1 MTEIARN
8 GLKNGVF
15 IKFVMGIVSSLAL
28 AGIVGNVAMY
38 RELGIVKTSMRTEAQ
53 VTEALRVIAERVAR
67 NEERLIEID
76 KARIERTSWG
86 LRLEQLEHR
95 VERME
100 VHR

>member
-1 MTEIARN
+1 MTEIVKN
-8 GLKNGVF
+8 GPKNGVF
-15 IKFVMGIVSSLAL
+15 VKFVMGIVSSLAL

-53 VTEALRVIAERVAR
+53 VTDALRAITERVAR

-76 KARIERTSWG
+76 KARNERTSWG

-95 VERME
+95 MERME
-100 VHR
+100 G